1 MKALVVYESMFGN
14 TQQIAQ
20 AVAAGLGKHVEVEVT
35 EVGVAPDEISAELDL
50 LVVGAPTHAFGMSR
64 ASTRADAVKQA
75 PGGTIVSTGRGVREW
90 LETVH
95 PGGVG
100 TMVAAFDTRVRA
112 PLPGSA
118 AHKVAKA
125 LQRLAFPEVSDPETF
140 WVKDSTGPLKDGEL
154 ERAERWG
161 SDLGLLVNSR

>member
-20 AVAAGLGKHVEVEVT
+20 AVAAGLGKHVDVELT
-35 EVGVAPDEISAELDL
+35 EVGLAPDEIPAEVDL

-75 PGGTIVSTGRGVREW
+75 PGGTILSTGRGVREW
-90 LETVH
+90 LETAH

-100 TMVAAFDTRVRA
+100 TLVAAFDTRLRG

-125 LQRLAFPEVSDPETF
+125 LQRLTFPEATDPETF
-140 WVKDSTGPLKDGEL
+140 WVKDSTGPLRDGEL

-161 SDLGLLVNSR
+161 ADLGLIVASR

>member
-20 AVAAGLGKHVEVEVT
+20 AVAAGLGKHVDVEVV
-35 EVGVAPDEISAELDL
+35 EVGTAPDEIPAELDL

-64 ASTRADAVKQA
+64 ESTRADAVKQA
-75 PGGTIVSTGRGVREW
+75 PGGIVVSTGRGVREW
-90 LETVH
+90 LDEVH

-100 TMVAAFDTRVRA
+100 TLVAAFDTRVRV

-125 LQRLAFPEVSDPETF
+125 LSRLSFPEVVDPETF

-154 ERAERWG
+154 ERAEQWG
-161 SDLGLLVNSR
+161 SDLGLLTASR